1 MGAYVLSHAVQNLK
15 KILCPVSPIFDATIL
30 TAPDVDVDALENS
43 DKLLPI
49 HNLTKEIVVYVN
61 KNDKTLS
68 AAGNLLVE
76 STNVQD
82 GVPRMGLNGP
92 GKKAYTKLGVP
103 LTTIRCHDVDFDHM
117 SHEEFGSGHW
127 YYKRSITVIK
137 GIRGTEER

>member
-127 YYKRSITVIK
+127 YYKRSIIVIK